1 MACPTRPGAAGV
13 EVVGG
18 MGSVREAM
26 YGAWVVVEGVVGDT
40 VPAGRHSAEEA
51 AAASH
56 IHAEPIVYGS
66 GSTRSQRLVP
76 VQGAVQEQRVLC
88 SYAHWRY

>member
-1 MACPTRPGAAGV
+1 
-13 EVVGG
+13 

-26 YGAWVVVEGVVGDT
+26 YGAWVAVEGVVGDT
-40 VPAGRHSAEEA
+40 VLAGSHSAEEAA

-66 GSTRSQRLVP
+66 GSTRSQHLVP

-88 SYAHWRY
+88 SYGHWRY